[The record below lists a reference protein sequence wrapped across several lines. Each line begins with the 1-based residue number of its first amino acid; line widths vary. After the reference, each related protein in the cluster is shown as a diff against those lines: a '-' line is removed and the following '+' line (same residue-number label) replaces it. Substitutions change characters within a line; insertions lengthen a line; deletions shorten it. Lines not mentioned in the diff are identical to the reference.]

1 MTSAPS
7 ASQTGDGGPDAG
19 EFPQHVAI
27 IMDGNGRW
35 AKARGF
41 PRAVGHERGVEA
53 LRRTVEAAQEIG
65 LKNLTVFSFSTEN
78 WRRPV
83 SEVNALFGLLK
94 AYVKR
99 DLDRLAREGVRV
111 RILGTRR
118 GLPEDIA
125 ELVDQAEHKTAE
137 NTAFNLCIAFNYGGR
152 EEIVRAATSLAKAV
166 VKGEVDPTRLDEARF
181 EDFLDTRDIPD
192 PDIVI
197 RTSGEY
203 RLSNFLIWQ
212 AAYAE
217 LIFLDVLWPDF
228 GKEHLVQAVEAFQKR
243 ERRFGGLASG
253 AA

>member
-1 MTSAPS
+1 
-7 ASQTGDGGPDAG
+7 
-19 EFPQHVAI
+19 
-27 IMDGNGRW
+27 MDGNGRW
-35 AKARGF
+35 AKSRNL

-53 LRRTVEAAQEIG
+53 LRRTVEAAQDVG
-65 LKNLTVFSFSTEN
+65 LKNLTVYSFSTEN

-111 RILGTRR
+111 RILGTRK
-118 GLPEDIA
+118 GLPDDIR
-125 ELVDQAEHKTAE
+125 ELVDRAEARTEANSK
-137 NTAFNLCIAFNYGGR
+137 FNLCIAFNYGGR
-152 EEIVRAATSLAKAV
+152 EEIVRAVQKAAKSLSD
-166 VKGEVDPTRLDEARF
+166 GSLNPDTIDEESF
-181 EDFLDTRDIPD
+181 EQFLDTSEVPD

-217 LIFLDVLWPDF
+217 LVFMDVLWPDF
-228 GKEHLVQAVEAFQKR
+228 GKEHLVEAIETFQKR

>member
-1 MTSAPS
+1 MPS
-7 ASQTGDGGPDAG
+7 AAQTGDGGPPAVS
-19 EFPQHVAI
+19 FPDHVAI

-35 AKARGF
+35 AKARNL

-53 LRRTVEAAQEIG
+53 LRRTVEAAQEVG
-65 LKNLTVFSFSTEN
+65 LKNLTVYSFSTEN

-83 SEVNALFGLLK
+83 SEVNALFSLLK
-94 AYVKR
+94 SYVKR

-111 RILGTRR
+111 RILGTRK
-118 GLPEDIA
+118 GLPDDIR
-125 ELVDQAEHKTAE
+125 ELVVRAEARTE
-137 NTAFNLCIAFNYGGR
+137 MNSEFNLCIAFNYGGR
-152 EEIVRAATSLAKAV
+152 EEIVRAAQKAAQAITE
-166 VKGEVDPTRLDEARF
+166 GALTADEFNEAALER
-181 EDFLDTRDIPD
+181 FLDTSDVPD
-192 PDIVI
+192 PDVVI

-217 LIFLDVLWPDF
+217 LVFMDVLWPDF
-228 GKEHLVQAVEAFQKR
+228 GKEHLEEAIETFQKR

>member
-1 MTSAPS
+1 
-7 ASQTGDGGPDAG
+7 
-19 EFPQHVAI
+19 
-27 IMDGNGRW
+27 MDGNGRW
-35 AKARGF
+35 AKARSL

-65 LKNLTVFSFSTEN
+65 LKNLTVYSFSTEN

-99 DLDRLAREGVRV
+99 DLDRLANEGVRI

-118 GLPEDIA
+118 GLPDDIR
-125 ELVDQAEHKTAE
+125 ELVDRAEQRTAE
-137 NTAFNLCIAFNYGGR
+137 NSEFNLCIAFNYGGR
-152 EEIVRAATSLAKAV
+152 EEIVRAAQAAFAALQQGGQDADQLT
-166 VKGEVDPTRLDEARF
+166 
-181 EDFLDTRDIPD
+181 EDTFSEYLDTADVPD

-203 RLSNFLIWQ
+203 RLSNFLVWQ
-212 AAYAE
+212 TAYAE
-217 LIFLDVLWPDF
+217 LVFMDVLWPDF
-228 GKEHLVQAVEAFQKR
+228 GKSHLLAAIETFQKR

>member
-7 ASQTGDGGPDAG
+7 AAQTGEGGPPAG
-19 EFPQHVAI
+19 SFPDHVAI

-35 AKARGF
+35 AKSRNL

-53 LRRTVEAAQEIG
+53 LRRTVEAAQDVG
-65 LKNLTVFSFSTEN
+65 LKTLTVYSFSTEN

-111 RILGTRR
+111 RILGTRK
-118 GLPEDIA
+118 GLPEDIR
-125 ELVDQAEHKTAE
+125 ELVDRAEARTEANSK
-137 NTAFNLCIAFNYGGR
+137 FNLCIAFNYGGR
-152 EEIVRAATSLAKAV
+152 EEIVRAVQKAAKSIADGSLNA
-166 VKGEVDPTRLDEARF
+166 ETLDE
-181 EDFLDTRDIPD
+181 ESLEKFLDTCDVPD

-217 LIFLDVLWPDF
+217 LVFMDVLWPDF
-228 GKEHLVQAVEAFQKR
+228 GKKHLVEAIETFQKR

>member
-1 MTSAPS
+1 MSLTS
-7 ASQTGDGGPDAG
+7 ASQTGEGGPQAS
-19 EFPQHVAI
+19 EFPEHIAI

-35 AKARGF
+35 AKSRGF

-65 LKNLTVFSFSTEN
+65 LKNLTVYSFSTEN

-83 SEVNALFGLLK
+83 AEVNALFGLLK

-99 DLDRLAREGVRV
+99 DLDRLASEGVRV
-111 RILGTRR
+111 RILGTRE
-118 GLPEDIA
+118 GLPKDIL
-125 ELVDQAEHKTAE
+125 ELVDRAETRTAD
-137 NTAFNLCIAFNYGGR
+137 NQVFNLCIAFNYGGR
-152 EEIVRAATSLAKAV
+152 EELVRAAQKFARAV
-166 VKGEVDPTRLDEARF
+166 QKGEVDASDLSEESLAAYLDS
-181 EDFLDTRDIPD
+181 DGIPD

-212 AAYAE
+212 AAYSE
-217 LIFLDVLWPDF
+217 LIFMDVLWPDF
-228 GKEHLVQAVEAFQKR
+228 GKAQLLKAIEIYQAR

>member
-1 MTSAPS
+1 MPS
-7 ASQTGDGGPDAG
+7 ASQTGDGGPQASN
-19 EFPQHVAI
+19 FPEHIAI

-65 LKNLTVFSFSTEN
+65 LKNLTVYSFSTEN

-83 SEVNALFGLLK
+83 AEVNALFGLLK

-99 DLDRLAREGVRV
+99 DLDRLASEGVRV
-111 RILGTRR
+111 RILGTRE
-118 GLPEDIA
+118 GLPKDVQ
-125 ELVDQAEHKTAE
+125 ELVDRAEQRTTD
-137 NTAFNLCIAFNYGGR
+137 NRAFNLCIAFNYGGR
-152 EEIVRAATSLAKAV
+152 EELVRAAQRFAGDVAEGRTAAT
-166 VKGEVDPTRLDEARF
+166 DLDEERF
-181 EDFLDTRDIPD
+181 AGYLDSDGIPD
-192 PDIVI
+192 PDIMI

-217 LIFLDVLWPDF
+217 LVFMDVLWPDF
-228 GKEHLVQAVEAFQKR
+228 GKAHLLEAIEIYRAR

-253 AA
+253 VV

>member
-1 MTSAPS
+1 MTPASSA
-7 ASQTGDGGPDAG
+7 AQTGDGGPATDD
-19 EFPQHVAI
+19 FPEHIAI

-35 AKARGF
+35 AKGRGF

-99 DLDRLAREGVRV
+99 DLNRLAEEGVKI
-111 RILGTRR
+111 RILGTRE
-118 GLPEDIA
+118 GLPDDIL
-125 ELVDQAEHKTAE
+125 ELVDRAEERTAD
-137 NTAFNLCIAFNYGGR
+137 NHAFNLCIAFNYGGR
-152 EEIVRAATSLAKAV
+152 EEVLRAAKSIAKAV
-166 VKGEVDPTRLDEARF
+166 ESGDMSAEDIDENGFAA
-181 EDFLDTRDIPD
+181 FLDTRSIPD
-192 PDIVI
+192 PDILI
-197 RTSGEY
+197 RTSGEF

-217 LIFLDVLWPDF
+217 LVFMDVLWPDF
-228 GKEHLVQAVEAFQKR
+228 GKQHLLEAIDIYRKR

>member
-1 MTSAPS
+1 MTSVSSPAE
-7 ASQTGDGGPDAG
+7 TGDGGPRAD
-19 EFPQHVAI
+19 EIPSHIAI

-35 AKARGF
+35 AKGRGF
-41 PRAVGHERGVEA
+41 PRAIGHERGVEA
-53 LRRTVEAAQEIG
+53 LRKTVEAAQEIG

-99 DLDRLAREGVRV
+99 DLKRLTDEGVKI
-111 RILGTRR
+111 RILGTRD
-118 GLPEDIA
+118 GLPTDIL
-125 ELVDQAEHKTAE
+125 ELVERAEARTAE
-137 NTAFNLCIAFNYGGR
+137 NTKFNLCIAFNYGGR
-152 EEIVRAATSLAKAV
+152 EEVLRAAKAIAKDIASNKV
-166 VKGEVDPTRLDEARF
+166 NADAIDEDGFAAY
-181 EDFLDTRDIPD
+181 LDTVDLPD
-192 PDIVI
+192 PDILI

-217 LIFLDVLWPDF
+217 LVFMDVLWPDF
-228 GKEHLVQAVEAFQKR
+228 GKTQLLEAIEIYHSR

-253 AA
+253 TA

>member
-1 MTSAPS
+1 MTSVPT
-7 ASQTGDGGPDAG
+7 ASQPDDGGPGASDIP
-19 EFPQHVAI
+19 EHVAI

-35 AKARGF
+35 AKARGM
-41 PRAVGHERGVEA
+41 PRAIGHERGVEA
-53 LRRTVEAAQEIG
+53 LRRTVEGAQDIG
-65 LKNLTVFSFSTEN
+65 LKNLTVYSFSTEN

-99 DLDRLAREGVRV
+99 DLKRLASEGVRV
-111 RILGTRR
+111 RILGTRK
-118 GLPEDIA
+118 GLPGDIL
-125 ELVDQAEHKTAE
+125 ELVDRAERETAQ

-152 EEIVRAATSLAKAV
+152 EEILRAAQAIGQAAGR
-166 VKGEVDPTRLDEARF
+166 GEVDLDALDEAGF
-181 EDFLDTRDIPD
+181 EAYLDTNDIPD
-192 PDIVI
+192 PDIMI

-217 LIFLDVLWPDF
+217 LIFMDVLWPDF
-228 GKEHLVQAVEAFQKR
+228 GKDQLLEAIEIFKTR

>member
-7 ASQTGDGGPDAG
+7 AAQTGDGGPATDD
-19 EFPQHVAI
+19 FPDHIAI

-35 AKARGF
+35 ANGRGL

-53 LRRTVEAAQEIG
+53 LRRTVEAAQDIG
-65 LKNLTVFSFSTEN
+65 LKTLTVYSFSTEN

-99 DLDRLAREGVRV
+99 DLNRLAQEGVKI
-111 RILGTRR
+111 RILGTRQ
-118 GLPEDIA
+118 GLPDDIL
-125 ELVDQAEHKTAE
+125 ELVKRAEDRTAD
-137 NTAFNLCIAFNYGGR
+137 NDAFNLCIAFNYGGR
-152 EEIVRAATSLAKAV
+152 EEVLRAAKAMAKAV
-166 VKGEVDPTRLDEARF
+166 EDGKTSASDVDEEAF
-181 EDFLDTRDIPD
+181 SEFLDTGGLPD
-192 PDIVI
+192 PDILI

-217 LIFLDVLWPDF
+217 LVFMDVLWPDF
-228 GKEHLVQAVEAFQKR
+228 GKTHLLEAIEIYRKR

>member
-1 MTSAPS
+1 MSSAAQS
-7 ASQTGDGGPDAG
+7 GNGGTDASG
-19 EFPQHVAI
+19 FPEHIAI

-35 AKARGF
+35 ANGRGL

-65 LKNLTVFSFSTEN
+65 LKNLTVYSFSTEN

-99 DLDRLAREGVRV
+99 DLDRLAEEGVKV
-111 RILGTRR
+111 RILGTRA
-118 GLPEDIA
+118 GLPGDIL
-125 ELVDQAEHKTAE
+125 ELVERAERKTAG
-137 NTAFNLCIAFNYGGR
+137 NDAFNLCIAFNYGGR
-152 EEIVRAATSLAKAV
+152 EEVVRAAKGLAQAIANN
-166 VKGEVDPTRLDEARF
+166 EVDVDSLDEAGF
-181 EDFLDTRDIPD
+181 EAFLDTSGIPD
-192 PDIVI
+192 PDILI

-212 AAYAE
+212 AAYSE
-217 LIFLDVLWPDF
+217 LVFMDVLWPDF
-228 GKEHLVQAVEAFQKR
+228 GKSHLLEAIEVFQKR

>member
-7 ASQTGDGGPDAG
+7 AAQTGSGGPATDD
-19 EFPQHVAI
+19 FPDHIAI

-35 AKARGF
+35 ANGRGL

-53 LRRTVEAAQEIG
+53 LRRTVEAAQEVG
-65 LKNLTVFSFSTEN
+65 LKTLTVYSFSTEN

-99 DLDRLAREGVRV
+99 DLNRLAQEGVKI
-111 RILGTRR
+111 RILGTRQ
-118 GLPEDIA
+118 GLPDDIL
-125 ELVDQAEHKTAE
+125 ELVKRAEDRTADNSE
-137 NTAFNLCIAFNYGGR
+137 FNLCIAFNYGGR
-152 EEIVRAATSLAKAV
+152 EEVLRAAKAMASAIENGRV
-166 VKGEVDPTRLDEARF
+166 AASDIDEAAF
-181 EDFLDTRDIPD
+181 SSFLDTSELPD
-192 PDIVI
+192 PDILI

-217 LIFLDVLWPDF
+217 LVFMDVLWPDF
-228 GKEHLVQAVEAFQKR
+228 GKHHLLEAIETYRKR

>member
-7 ASQTGDGGPDAG
+7 TAQTGEGGPPAG
-19 EFPQHVAI
+19 SFPEHVAI

-35 AKARGF
+35 AKARNL
-41 PRAVGHERGVEA
+41 PRAAGHERGVEA
-53 LRRTVEAAQEIG
+53 LRRTVEAAQEVG
-65 LKNLTVFSFSTEN
+65 LRNLTVYSFSTEN

-111 RILGTRR
+111 RILGTRK
-118 GLPEDIA
+118 GLPNDIR
-125 ELVDQAEHKTAE
+125 ELVDRAEARTAA
-137 NTAFNLCIAFNYGGR
+137 NSKFNLCIAFNYGGR
-152 EEIVRAATSLAKAV
+152 EEIVRAVQKAASAIADGSLTADAMNEESF
-166 VKGEVDPTRLDEARF
+166 GG
-181 EDFLDTRDIPD
+181 FLDTSEVPD

-217 LIFLDVLWPDF
+217 LVFMDVLWPDF
-228 GKEHLVQAVEAFQKR
+228 GKAHLVEAIETFQKR

>member
-1 MTSAPS
+1 LTSAPP
-7 ASQTGDGGPDAG
+7 AAQTGEGGPPTG
-19 EFPQHVAI
+19 SFPDHIAI

-35 AKARGF
+35 ATARNL

-65 LKNLTVFSFSTEN
+65 LRNLTVYSFSTEN

-83 SEVNALFGLLK
+83 SEVNALFSLLK

-111 RILGTRR
+111 RILGTRQ
-118 GLPEDIA
+118 GLPDDIK
-125 ELVDQAEHKTAE
+125 ELVERAEARTLQNSE
-137 NTAFNLCIAFNYGGR
+137 FNLCIAFNYGGR
-152 EEIVRAATSLAKAV
+152 EEIVRAVHKAAQAMAD
-166 VKGEVDPTRLDEARF
+166 GEMTENELDETRF
-181 EDFLDTRDIPD
+181 EDFLDTANVPD

-203 RLSNFLIWQ
+203 RLSNFLVWQ

-217 LIFLDVLWPDF
+217 LVFLDVLWPDF
-228 GKEHLVQAVEAFQKR
+228 GKSHLLEAIETFQKR

>member
-1 MTSAPS
+1 
-7 ASQTGDGGPDAG
+7 
-19 EFPQHVAI
+19 
-27 IMDGNGRW
+27 MDGNGRW
-35 AKARGF
+35 AKSRNL

-53 LRRTVEAAQEIG
+53 LRRTVEAAQDVG
-65 LKNLTVFSFSTEN
+65 LKNLTVYSFSTEN

-111 RILGTRR
+111 RILGTRK
-118 GLPEDIA
+118 GLPDDIRK
-125 ELVDQAEHKTAE
+125 LVDRAEARTEANSK
-137 NTAFNLCIAFNYGGR
+137 FNLCIAFNYGGR
-152 EEIVRAATSLAKAV
+152 EEIVRAVQKAAKSLLD
-166 VKGEVDPTRLDEARF
+166 GSLNPDTLDEESF
-181 EDFLDTRDIPD
+181 EQFLDTSEVPD

-217 LIFLDVLWPDF
+217 LVFMDVLWPDF
-228 GKEHLVQAVEAFQKR
+228 GKEHLIEAIETFQKR

>member
-7 ASQTGDGGPDAG
+7 ASRTGDGGPDAG
-19 EFPQHVAI
+19 KIPDHIAI

-35 AKARGF
+35 AKARGM

-65 LKNLTVFSFSTEN
+65 LKNLTVYSFSTEN

-83 SEVNALFGLLK
+83 AEVNALFGLLK

-99 DLDRLAREGVRV
+99 DLNRLASEGVRV
-111 RILGTRR
+111 RILGTRA
-118 GLPEDIA
+118 GLPDDIR
-125 ELVDQAEHKTAE
+125 ELVDRAEARTAK
-137 NTAFNLCIAFNYGGR
+137 NDAFNLCIAFNYGGR
-152 EEIVRAATSLAKAV
+152 EEVVRAARKLAEDMAS
-166 VKGEVDPTRLDEARF
+166 GARDE
-181 EDFLDTRDIPD
+181 EDVNEETFATYLDTSDIPD
-192 PDIVI
+192 PDILI

-217 LIFLDVLWPDF
+217 LVFMDVLWPDF
-228 GKEHLVQAVEAFQKR
+228 GKDQLLEASYIYHTR

>member
-7 ASQTGDGGPDAG
+7 AAQTGEGGPPTG
-19 EFPQHVAI
+19 SFPEHIAI

-35 AKARGF
+35 AKARNL

-53 LRRTVEAAQEIG
+53 LRRTVEAAQEVG
-65 LKNLTVFSFSTEN
+65 LKNLTVYSFSTEN

-99 DLDRLAREGVRV
+99 DLDRLANEGVRV
-111 RILGTRR
+111 RILGTRK
-118 GLPEDIA
+118 GLPDDIR
-125 ELVDQAEHKTAE
+125 ELVDRAEARTRE
-137 NTAFNLCIAFNYGGR
+137 NSEFNLCIAFNYGGR
-152 EEIVRAATSLAKAV
+152 EEIVRAVQAAASAMAEGSLDPAEL
-166 VKGEVDPTRLDEARF
+166 GEEAF
-181 EDFLDTRDIPD
+181 EGFLDTADVPD

-217 LIFLDVLWPDF
+217 LVFMDVLWPDF
-228 GKEHLVQAVEAFQKR
+228 GKEHLVEAIETFQKR

-253 AA
+253 TA

>member
-1 MTSAPS
+1 
-7 ASQTGDGGPDAG
+7 
-19 EFPQHVAI
+19 
-27 IMDGNGRW
+27 MDGNGRW
-35 AKARGF
+35 AKARNL

-53 LRRTVEAAQEIG
+53 LRRTVEAAQDVG
-65 LKNLTVFSFSTEN
+65 LKNLTVYSFSTEN

-94 AYVKR
+94 AYVTR
-99 DLDRLAREGVRV
+99 DLDRLAKEGVRV
-111 RILGTRR
+111 RILGTRK
-118 GLPEDIA
+118 GLPEDIR
-125 ELVDQAEHKTAE
+125 ELVDRAEARTAANSE
-137 NTAFNLCIAFNYGGR
+137 FNLCIAFNYGGR
-152 EEIVRAATSLAKAV
+152 EEIVRAVHKAAQALQDGSLSQA
-166 VKGEVDPTRLDEARF
+166 ELN
-181 EDFLDTRDIPD
+181 EDSFDALLDTSDVPD

-217 LIFLDVLWPDF
+217 LVFMDVLWPDF
-228 GKEHLVQAVEAFQKR
+228 DKEHLVEAIETFQKR

>member
-7 ASQTGDGGPDAG
+7 ASQTGDGGPQAG
-19 EFPQHVAI
+19 KFPEHIAI

-35 AKARGF
+35 ANARGL

-53 LRRTVEAAQEIG
+53 LRRTVEAAQEVN
-65 LKNLTVFSFSTEN
+65 LKTLTVYSFSTEN

-99 DLDRLAREGVRV
+99 DLERLAKEGVRV

-118 GLPEDIA
+118 GLPDDIL
-125 ELVDQAEHKTAE
+125 ELVNRAEARTKD
-137 NTAFNLCIAFNYGGR
+137 NDKFNLCIAFNYGGR
-152 EEIVRAATSLAKAV
+152 EEIIRAVQRAADAARA
-166 VKGEVDPTRLDEARF
+166 GEIDLEALT
-181 EDFLDTRDIPD
+181 EDDFSVFLDTDAVPD

-217 LIFLDVLWPDF
+217 LVFMDVLWPDF
-228 GKEHLVQAVEAFQKR
+228 GKQHLLAAIETYQKR

>member
-1 MTSAPS
+1 
-7 ASQTGDGGPDAG
+7 
-19 EFPQHVAI
+19 
-27 IMDGNGRW
+27 MDGNGRW
-35 AKARGF
+35 AKSRNL

-53 LRRTVEAAQEIG
+53 LRRTVEAAQDVG
-65 LKNLTVFSFSTEN
+65 LKNLTVYSFSTEN

-111 RILGTRR
+111 RILGTRK
-118 GLPEDIA
+118 GLPDDIR
-125 ELVDQAEHKTAE
+125 ELVDRAEARTEANSK
-137 NTAFNLCIAFNYGGR
+137 FNLCIAFNYGGR
-152 EEIVRAATSLAKAV
+152 EEIVRAVQKAAKSLSD
-166 VKGEVDPTRLDEARF
+166 GSLNPDTLDEESF
-181 EDFLDTRDIPD
+181 EQFLDTSEVPD

-217 LIFLDVLWPDF
+217 LVFMDVLWPDF
-228 GKEHLVQAVEAFQKR
+228 GKEHLIEAIETFQKR